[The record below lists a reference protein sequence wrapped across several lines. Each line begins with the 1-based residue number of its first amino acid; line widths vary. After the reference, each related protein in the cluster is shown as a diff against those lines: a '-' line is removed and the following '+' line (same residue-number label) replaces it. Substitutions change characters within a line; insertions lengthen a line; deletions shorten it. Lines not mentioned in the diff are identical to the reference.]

1 MLAGSDSFRMPC
13 GRHLLQLSISAHD
26 PKPSLPPARQKV
38 QNQAKYTARKRRRHI
53 VETCFLTF
61 AITIGE
67 VLVFSVVFSR
77 PSLRNCEIGAPAP
90 LQTPIA
96 LFSGIW

>member
-1 MLAGSDSFRMPC
+1 MGED
-13 GRHLLQLSISAHD
+13 D

-53 VETCFLTF
+53 VETCFLSF

-77 PSLRNCEIGAPAP
+77 PHLEIVKLARPR
-90 LQTPIA
+90 LCK
-96 LFSGIW
+96 L